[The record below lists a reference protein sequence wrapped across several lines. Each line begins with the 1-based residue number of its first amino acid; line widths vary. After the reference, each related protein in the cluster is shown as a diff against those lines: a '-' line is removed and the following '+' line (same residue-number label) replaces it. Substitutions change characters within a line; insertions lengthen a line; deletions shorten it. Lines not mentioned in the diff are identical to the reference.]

1 MGQDLPDGEMVEYL
15 IWKAVPG
22 SELGYS
28 SKKFLKDI
36 FVGKKLS
43 YLSNK
48 RTLSCLLLYIMSQ
61 KYGQVNL

>member
-28 SKKFLKDI
+28 SKIFLKDI
-36 FVGKKLS
+36 FIGK
-43 YLSNK
+43 N
-48 RTLSCLLLYIMSQ
+48 
-61 KYGQVNL
+61 VVPE